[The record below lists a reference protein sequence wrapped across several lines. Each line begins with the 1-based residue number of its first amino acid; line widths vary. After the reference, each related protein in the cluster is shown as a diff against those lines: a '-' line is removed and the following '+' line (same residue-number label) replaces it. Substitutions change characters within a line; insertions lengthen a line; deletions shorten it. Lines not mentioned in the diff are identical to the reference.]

1 MKVLLIAPHAD
12 DEVLGA
18 GGTLARHSRKKD
30 EVYLCIVTKA
40 YTPDWSK
47 EFIEKRRKEVLEANK
62 ILGIKRTYFLDFPTV
77 KLDTVPQKELND
89 RITNCVRDTAPD
101 IVYVPHRGDLNHDH
115 RFVFDAAL
123 VACRPPRAPPR
134 PLAPIDRI
142 LCYETPSETD
152 FAAPFRDMAF
162 IPNTYV
168 DIAKTLE
175 TKIRALRA
183 FKSEIREFP
192 HPRSAKLLL
201 ALARKR
207 GAEAGMK
214 AAEAFML
221 IRERIV

>member
-1 MKVLLIAPHAD
+1 MRVLLIAPHPD

-18 GGTLARHSRKKD
+18 GGTLAKHSKEKD

-47 EFIEKRRKEVLEANK
+47 EFIEGRRKEVLRANK
-62 ILGIKRTYFLDFPTV
+62 VLGIKRTFFLDFPTV

-89 RITNCVRDTAPD
+89 SVSKCVRDLEPD
-101 IVYVPHRGDLNHDH
+101 IVYIPHRGDVNHDH
-115 RFVFDAAL
+115 RLIFDAAL
-123 VACRPPRAPPR
+123 VATRPPRPPPG
-134 PLAPIDRI
+134 PLVSIRKV

-152 FAAPFRDMAF
+152 FAAPLREMVFV
-162 IPNTYV
+162 PNIYV
-168 DIAKTLE
+168 DITKTIG
-175 TKIRALRA
+175 TKIRALGVY
-183 FKSEIREFP
+183 KSEIRKFP
-192 HPRSAKLLL
+192 HPRSTTLLW